1 MSSKVSSKNKEKK
14 RPKGKVVLKKG
25 QTEKKKTYKDT
36 ENSVAGVEPGLHV
49 CKQLLDHCTTL
60 TPTIKKNNFV
70 IFICYL
76 NLV

>member
-1 MSSKVSSKNKEKK
+1 MTSKVSSKNKEKK

-36 ENSVAGVEPGLHV
+36 GNSVAGVEPGLHV

-60 TPTIKKNNFV
+60 THMIKK
-70 IFICYL
+70 IILSYL
-76 NLV
+76 FAF